1 MPLTLEEKQRI
12 DQSATK
18 LLNKL
23 LVTGR
28 AAFQLT
34 IQSLR
39 QTVLG
44 GTSAVSKPVP
54 IAIQIRV
61 QKIKT
66 LLDSAKNQ
74 FPTSIQTQNEFKN
87 RVKRLVRQKIYFYR
101 TLTTAQK
108 KAYVIEQRKPLSF
121 VEKNQYAT
129 LVQETLDKIR
139 ITSKRAFSLI
149 INALKKEVLKAPIT
163 TNKKIPSEL
172 LASAQRVKELIT
184 DIEDLWIPLNPA
196 KADNPAYVFKT
207 RLKQK
212 EFSNLVKYKTQEWI
226 NQVENLSRKEKS
238 ALVKQHRTLV
248 ETQKNRATA
257 NHLKPRQSSVESEG
271 YVEERAQWRINLMFP
286 MEGDGL
292 SEHEMCLLASIIDLE
307 KYPWGYAQLLTADI
321 PLAQW
326 LSSESINNLLM
337 ADKLNFSEHGAL
349 LTEPSQEEKDSLQ
362 TLAPFIL
369 SNQLSVR
376 KALDTY
382 ISEEA
387 KQTLLAP
394 EFIARATSST
404 LNDNDFALLISM
416 NLSLNNEDER
426 EDEPD
431 EFSDNISNN
440 YSDESDEYEESEKSE
455 ERDSDIDDYSAF
467 FSYPKAKPRR

>member
-1 MPLTLEEKQRI
+1 MPLTLEEKQRV
-12 DQSATK
+12 DQSTTK

-34 IQSLR
+34 IQALR

-44 GTSAVSKPVP
+44 TNSTSKPVP
-54 IAIQIRV
+54 TAIQIRI

-74 FPTSIQTQNEFKN
+74 FPANIQTQNEFKN
-87 RVKRLVRQKIYFYR
+87 RVKRLVKQKIYFYR

-121 VEKNQYAT
+121 VEKNQYAM

-139 ITSKRAFSLI
+139 ITSRRAFSLI
-149 INALKKEVLKAPIT
+149 IHALKKEVLKEPIT
-163 TNKKIPSEL
+163 INKKIHPEL
-172 LASAQRVKELIT
+172 LAGAQRVKELIT
-184 DIEDLWIPLNPA
+184 DVEDLWIPLNPT

-207 RLKQK
+207 LLKQK
-212 EFSNLVKYKTQEWI
+212 EFSSIVKYKTQEWI
-226 NQVENLSRKEKS
+226 KQLENLSRKEKS
-238 ALVKQHRTLV
+238 ALAKQHRAHI
-248 ETQKNRATA
+248 EAQKNRATV

-292 SEHEMCLLASIIDLE
+292 SENEMCLLASIIDLE

-337 ADKLNFSEHGAL
+337 ADKLNFGTHGAL

-387 KQTLLAP
+387 KQALLAP

-416 NLSLNNEDER
+416 NLSLNNEDE
-426 EDEPD
+426 PD

-455 ERDSDIDDYSAF
+455 ERDNDTDDYSDF
-467 FSYPKAKPRR
+467 FRYPKAKPWR